1 LAAGEDAGGSNG
13 GRVGTEAGA
22 IAPAFFFVEHPTVD
36 APPGSTECVTDDE
49 LVRLAR
55 AGDASAF
62 DQLVVRHQ
70 AAVFR
75 ATLAALRAREDAEE
89 AAQDALVRAWKN
101 LDGFRGQSSF
111 RTWLLSI
118 AWNRAMS
125 RRRSLTAWFARRA
138 PLADAD
144 GVAAGAVGPLDALGQ
159 RELAGQVAAAIDR
172 LSPKLRDALLLAQS
186 GEYGY
191 DEVAAMLNV
200 PVGTVKWRVSD
211 ARRRVRER
219 LISLGYANRD

>member
-1 LAAGEDAGGSNG
+1 MTS
-13 GRVGTEAGA
+13 RVLPLIFA
-22 IAPAFFFVEHPTVD
+22 IGVRDPTVD
-36 APPGSTECVTDDE
+36 TLPGSTGRVTDDE

-75 ATLAALRAREDAEE
+75 AALAALRVREEAEE
-89 AAQDALVRAWKN
+89 AAQDALVRAWRN
-101 LDGFRGQSSF
+101 LEGFRGDASF

-118 AWNRAMS
+118 AWNRALS

-138 PLADAD
+138 PLAAAD
-144 GVAAGAVGPLDALGQ
+144 HVTGDGAGPLDTLCE
-159 RELAGQVAAAIDR
+159 RDLARHVTTAIDA

-191 DEVAAMLNV
+191 DEMAAMLKV

-211 ARRRVRER
+211 ARRQVRRR
-219 LISLGYANRD
+219 LAAVGYRGGD

>member
-1 LAAGEDAGGSNG
+1 MARRAARPPFSSTAPTIRVAAG
-13 GRVGTEAGA
+13 
-22 IAPAFFFVEHPTVD
+22 
-36 APPGSTECVTDDE
+36 STRCVTDDE

-55 AGDASAF
+55 AGDVGAF

-75 ATLAALRAREDAEE
+75 ATLAALRDREEAEE
-89 AAQDALVRAWKN
+89 AAQDALVRAWQR
-101 LDGFRGQSSF
+101 LGSFRGDATF

-125 RRRSLTAWFARRA
+125 RRRSLMAWFSRRA

-144 GVAAGAVGPLDALGQ
+144 GVAEDRHGPLGMLRHRD
-159 RELAGQVAAAIDR
+159 LARHATVAIEA

-191 DEVAAMLNV
+191 NEVAAMLKV
-200 PVGTVKWRVSD
+200 PVGTVKWRVSE
-211 ARRRVRER
+211 ARRQVRQR
-219 LISLGYANRD
+219 LAALGFMDGD

>member
-1 LAAGEDAGGSNG
+1 MTSRAL
-13 GRVGTEAGA
+13 
-22 IAPAFFFVEHPTVD
+22 PAFLATGVVDPTVD
-36 APPGSTECVTDDE
+36 RAPGSTGRVTDDE

-75 ATLAALRAREDAEE
+75 AALAALRVREEAEE
-89 AAQDALVRAWKN
+89 AAQDALVRAWRS
-101 LDGFRGQSSF
+101 LEGFRGDASF

-118 AWNRAMS
+118 AWNRALS

-138 PLADAD
+138 PLAAASHVTGD
-144 GVAAGAVGPLDALGQ
+144 GAGPLDSLRE
-159 RELAGQVAAAIDR
+159 RELARHVAAAIDA
-172 LSPKLRDALLLAQS
+172 LSPKLRDALLLARS

-191 DEVAAMLNV
+191 DEMAAMLRV

-211 ARRRVRER
+211 ARRQVRAR
-219 LISLGYANRD
+219 LVSVGYRGGD

>member
-1 LAAGEDAGGSNG
+1 
-13 GRVGTEAGA
+13 
-22 IAPAFFFVEHPTVD
+22 
-36 APPGSTECVTDDE
+36 VTDDE

-55 AGDASAF
+55 AGDTGAF

-89 AAQDALVRAWKN
+89 AAQDALVRAWRN

-118 AWNRAMS
+118 AWNRAIS
-125 RRRSLTAWFARRA
+125 RRRLLTTWFARRR
-138 PLADAD
+138 PLTDAD
-144 GVAAGAVGPLDALGQ
+144 GVATGAAGPFEALGQ
-159 RELAGQVAAAIDR
+159 RDLAQQVAAAIDQ

-211 ARRRVRER
+211 ARRRVKDR
-219 LISLGYANRD
+219 LAALGYVHRD